1 MAVTN
6 IANLTS
12 TITSTSGTT
21 FNVSAKSN
29 AVEIYDLT
37 TELLVV
43 KTTQKEWTIPG
54 DKLTLTTTITNN
66 LNTNI
71 SDITIKDTL
80 GTGAKFVEG
89 TLKVGTESYPDD
101 NPITGATLP
110 VTVGGQGG
118 ELTFSYEVAVDDP
131 AEVETFVN
139 QSNVQF
145 EISGTQYNVSSNE
158 VSVHILDN
166 QVYLLK
172 TADKTIV
179 KSQDV
184 VTFTI
189 RITNDGGLENT
200 NMMFSDPLPT
210 GVTFVGGSVKIDDEV
225 KADLN
230 PTTGFAL
237 SNLAAGGQIKIEFQ
251 VTID

>member
-89 TLKVGTESYPDD
+89 TLKVGIESYPDD

-179 KSQDV
+179 KSKDV

-189 RITNDGGLENT
+189 TITNDGELENT

-210 GVTFVGGSVKIDDEV
+210 GATFVAGSVKIDDEV

>member
-37 TELLVV
+37 KEFLVV

-54 DKLTLTTTITNN
+54 DKLTFTTTITNN

-71 SDITIKDTL
+71 TNITIKDIL
-80 GTGAKFVEG
+80 GAGAKFVDG

-118 ELTFSYEVAVDDP
+118 EMTFSYEVEIDDP
-131 AEVETFVN
+131 AEVENFVN
-139 QSNVQF
+139 QTTIQF
-145 EISGTQYNVSSNE
+145 EISGTQYSVSSNE
-158 VSVHILDN
+158 VAVHILDN

-179 KSQDV
+179 KSKDV

-189 RITNDGGLENT
+189 TITNDGALENT

-210 GVTFVGGSVKIDDEV
+210 GATFVEGSVKIDDEE

>member
-1 MAVTN
+1 MAIIN
-6 IANLTS
+6 MANLTS

-89 TLKVGTESYPDD
+89 TLKVGTESYPDV

-179 KSQDV
+179 KSKDV

-189 RITNDGGLENT
+189 TITNDGELENT

-210 GVTFVGGSVKIDDEV
+210 GATFVAGSVKIDDEE

>member
-1 MAVTN
+1 MAITN

-12 TITSTSGTT
+12 TITSTGGTT

-71 SDITIKDTL
+71 SDITIKDIL

-101 NPITGATLP
+101 NSITGATLP

-118 ELTFSYEVAVDDP
+118 EMTFSYDVEIDDP
-131 AEVETFVN
+131 AVVENFVN
-139 QSNVQF
+139 QTTIQF
-145 EISGTQYNVSSNE
+145 EIAGTQYSVSSNE

-179 KSQDV
+179 KSKDV

-189 RITNDGGLENT
+189 TITNDGELENT
-200 NMMFSDPLPT
+200 NMLFSDLLPT
-210 GVTFVGGSVKIDDEV
+210 GATFVEGSVKIDDEE
-225 KADLN
+225 KDDLN

>member
-1 MAVTN
+1 MAITN

-12 TITSTSGTT
+12 TITSESGTT
-21 FNVSAKSN
+21 FDVSAKSN

-37 TELLVV
+37 TELLIV

-54 DKLTLTTTITNN
+54 DKLTVTTTITNN

-89 TLKVGTESYPDD
+89 TLKVGTESYPNDD
-101 NPITGATLP
+101 PIAGATLP
-110 VTVGGQGG
+110 VTIGGQGG
-118 ELTFSYEVAVDDP
+118 EMTFSYEVEIDDP
-131 AEVETFVN
+131 AEVESFVN
-139 QSNVQF
+139 QTAIQF
-145 EISGTQYNVSSNE
+145 EIAGTQYDVSSNQITI
-158 VSVHILDN
+158 HILDN
-166 QVYLLK
+166 KVYLLK

-189 RITNDGGLENT
+189 TITNDGELENT

-210 GVTFVGGSVKIDDEV
+210 GATFVAGSVKIDDEE
-225 KADLN
+225 KAELN

-237 SNLAAGGQIKIEFQ
+237 SNLAAGGQIKIEFK

>member
-89 TLKVGTESYPDD
+89 TLKVGIESYPDD

-158 VSVHILDN
+158 VLVHILDN

-179 KSQDV
+179 KSKDV

-189 RITNDGGLENT
+189 TITNDGELENT

-210 GVTFVGGSVKIDDEV
+210 GATFVAGSVKIDDEV

>member
-101 NPITGATLP
+101 NPITGSTLP

-179 KSQDV
+179 KSKDV

-189 RITNDGGLENT
+189 TITNDGELENT

-210 GVTFVGGSVKIDDEV
+210 GATFVAGSVKIDDEE

>member
-1 MAVTN
+1 MAITN

-71 SDITIKDTL
+71 SDITIKDIL

-101 NPITGATLP
+101 DPITGATLP

-118 ELTFSYEVAVDDP
+118 EMTFSYDVEIDDP
-131 AEVETFVN
+131 AVVENFVN
-139 QSNVQF
+139 QTTIQF
-145 EISGTQYNVSSNE
+145 EIAGTQYSLSSNE

-179 KSQDV
+179 KSKDV

-189 RITNDGGLENT
+189 TITNDGALENT

-210 GVTFVGGSVKIDDEV
+210 GATFVEGSVKIDDEE

>member
-37 TELLVV
+37 KEFLVV

-54 DKLTLTTTITNN
+54 DKLTFTTTITNN

-71 SDITIKDTL
+71 TNITIKDIL
-80 GTGAKFVEG
+80 GTGAKFVDG

-110 VTVGGQGG
+110 VTIGGQGG
-118 ELTFSYEVAVDDP
+118 EMTFSYEVEIDDP
-131 AEVETFVN
+131 AEVENFVN
-139 QSNVQF
+139 QTTIQF
-145 EISGTQYNVSSNE
+145 EISGTQYSVSSNE
-158 VSVHILDN
+158 VAVHILDN

-179 KSQDV
+179 KSKDV

-189 RITNDGGLENT
+189 TITNDGALENT

-210 GVTFVGGSVKIDDEV
+210 GATFVAGSVKIDDEE

>member
-1 MAVTN
+1 MAIIN
-6 IANLTS
+6 MANLTS
-12 TITSTSGTT
+12 TITSASGTA
-21 FNVSAKSN
+21 FDVSAKSN

-37 TELLVV
+37 KEFLVV

-54 DKLTLTTTITNN
+54 DKLTFTTTITNN

-71 SDITIKDTL
+71 TNITIKDIL
-80 GTGAKFVEG
+80 GAGAKFVEG
-89 TLKVGTESYPDD
+89 TLKVGSESYPND

-110 VTVGGQGG
+110 VTIGGQGG
-118 ELTFSYEVAVDDP
+118 EMTFSYEVAVDDP

-145 EISGTQYNVSSNE
+145 EISGTQYNVYSNE

-179 KSQDV
+179 KPKDV

-225 KADLN
+225 KVDLN

-237 SNLAAGGQIKIEFQ
+237 SNLAAGGQIKVEFQ

>member
-1 MAVTN
+1 M
-6 IANLTS
+6 
-12 TITSTSGTT
+12 
-21 FNVSAKSN
+21 
-29 AVEIYDLT
+29 
-37 TELLVV
+37 
-43 KTTQKEWTIPG
+43 
-54 DKLTLTTTITNN
+54 
-66 LNTNI
+66 
-71 SDITIKDTL
+71 

-89 TLKVGTESYPDD
+89 TLKVGIESYPGN

-179 KSQDV
+179 KSKDV

-189 RITNDGGLENT
+189 TITNDGELENT

-210 GVTFVGGSVKIDDEV
+210 GATFVAGSVKIDDEV

>member
-101 NPITGATLP
+101 NPITGSTLP

-179 KSQDV
+179 KSKDV

-189 RITNDGGLENT
+189 TITNDGELVNT

-210 GVTFVGGSVKIDDEV
+210 GATFVAGSVKIDDEE